1 MFYENYKAIKGSH
14 KNMENGDLSKLKID
28 KSKVVF
34 RPRKRRKLIYWTLGV
49 IAILILGWLYAKGVF
64 TPSVQVQVATV
75 SQFYPSQA
83 FTMLNASG
91 YVVAQRKS
99 ALASKVTGRLIW
111 LGVEEGSTVKK
122 DQVVARLENQDVSA
136 ARDQAAAN
144 VNVARFNLDQA
155 RAELRDAT
163 LSFNRNKEL
172 LSRGVVAQQAFD
184 DAVARYDKAVAAV
197 ASAEASLKA
206 NNAALEGAAALLE
219 YTLIRAPF
227 DAVVLTKDADVGDIV
242 TPLGAAANAKAAVV
256 TIADMSSLEVE
267 ADVSESNLSRVR
279 LRQPCEIQ
287 LDALPDQRFRGEI
300 HMIVPTADRSKAT
313 VMVKVRFIDKN
324 SRILPEMSAKVA
336 FLSRLVKAE
345 EEKPRTALHQTALVN
360 RKDRKAVFVV
370 KEDRVVETSV
380 NLGSP
385 MGDMVEVLGGV
396 KVGDRVVLNPSDRL
410 KNGSK
415 IKIEEK

>member
-1 MFYENYKAIKGSH
+1 MIKDNYISENGTHAA
-14 KNMENGDLSKLKID
+14 MENEDLSKLKID
-28 KSKVVF
+28 KSKVAF
-34 RPRKRRKLIYWTLGV
+34 RPRKRRKLIYWTLAV
-49 IAILILGWLYAKGVF
+49 ISLIILASLSAKGAF

-75 SQFYPSQA
+75 SQIYPSQT

-111 LGVEEGSTVKK
+111 LGVKEGSSVKK

-136 ARDQAAAN
+136 SRDQAAAN
-144 VNVARFNLDQA
+144 VNVARFNLEQA
-155 RAELRDAT
+155 QAELRDAT

-172 LSRGVVAQQAFD
+172 LSRGVIARQAYD
-184 DAVARYDKAVAAV
+184 DALARYEKVVAAV
-197 ASAEASLKA
+197 ASAEAALKS
-206 NNAALEGAAALLE
+206 NTAALEGAAALLE

-267 ADVSESNLSRVR
+267 ADVSESNLSKIR
-279 LRQPCEIQ
+279 LGQPCEIQ
-287 LDALPDQRFRGEI
+287 LDALPELRFRGEI
-300 HMIVPTADRSKAT
+300 HIIVPTADRSKAT
-313 VMVKVRFIDKN
+313 VMVKVRFIDKD

-336 FLSRLVKAE
+336 FLSRPVTGE
-345 EEKPRTALHQTALVN
+345 EKKPRTALNQVALVKREG
-360 RKDRKAVFVV
+360 RKVVFLVNGG
-370 KEDRVVETSV
+370 RVFETPVS
-380 NLGSP
+380 LGEP
-385 MGDMVEVLGGV
+385 MGDMVELLDGA

-415 IKIEEK
+415 IKVEEK

>member
-1 MFYENYKAIKGSH
+1 MGNE
-14 KNMENGDLSKLKID
+14 DLLKLKID
-28 KSKVVF
+28 KSKVVS
-34 RPRKRRKLIYWTLGV
+34 RPRKRKKIIYATAAV
-49 IAILILGWLYAKGVF
+49 ILIILLASLSARGVF
-64 TPSVQVQVATV
+64 TPSVQVQVATIA
-75 SQFYPSQA
+75 QFYPSQA
-83 FTMLNASG
+83 FTVLNTSG

-111 LGVEEGSTVKK
+111 LGVEEGSMIKK

-136 ARDQAAAN
+136 AKDQAAAN

-172 LSRGVVAQQAFD
+172 LGRGVVAQQAYD

-197 ASAEASLKA
+197 AGAEAALKA
-206 NNAALEGAAALLE
+206 NTAALEGAAALLE

-242 TPLGAAANAKAAVV
+242 TPLGAAANAKASVV
-256 TIADMSSLEVE
+256 SIADMSSLEVE
-267 ADVSESNLSRVR
+267 ADVSESNLSQVR
-279 LRQPCEIQ
+279 LDQPCEIQ

-345 EEKPRTALHQTALVN
+345 EEKPRTALNQTALIN
-360 RKDRKAVFVV
+360 RKDRKTVFLV
-370 KEDRVVETSV
+370 KGNRVVVTPV
-380 NLGSP
+380 TLGRP
-385 MGDMVEVLGGV
+385 MGDMVEALEGV
-396 KVGDRVVLNPSDRL
+396 KVGDKVVLNPSNKLRD
-410 KNGSK
+410 GSK